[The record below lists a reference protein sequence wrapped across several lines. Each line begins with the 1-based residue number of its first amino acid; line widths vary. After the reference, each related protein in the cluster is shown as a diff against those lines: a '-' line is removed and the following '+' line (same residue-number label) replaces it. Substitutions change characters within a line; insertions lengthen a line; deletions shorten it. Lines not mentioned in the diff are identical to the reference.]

1 MDVFGVLARG
11 CCEADFLPNAG
22 FQVEQQPRPLLA
34 FVAFSTRRQRV
45 NTRPSVGKA
54 STFRLHGAWRR
65 LLPFFF
71 STHPFPH
78 PHTMELVGD
87 VSQSTHT
94 DTPASGER
102 QVHPDPTLIDRWVLR
117 MSEGVQSMGRR

>member
-1 MDVFGVLARG
+1 MCLECWLEAAVKRIYFQMLVPSGAADLA
-11 CCEADFLPNAG
+11 LS
-22 FQVEQQPRPLLA
+22 Q
-34 FVAFSTRRQRV
+34 
-45 NTRPSVGKA
+45 RPSPSPHVVNAVNAKTLGWQGEHIQA
-54 STFRLHGAWRR
+54 PRR
-65 LLPFFF
+65 LAWASPFLLLDT
-71 STHPFPH
+71 SFPH

-102 QVHPDPTLIDRWVLR
+102 HVHPDPTLIDRWVLR